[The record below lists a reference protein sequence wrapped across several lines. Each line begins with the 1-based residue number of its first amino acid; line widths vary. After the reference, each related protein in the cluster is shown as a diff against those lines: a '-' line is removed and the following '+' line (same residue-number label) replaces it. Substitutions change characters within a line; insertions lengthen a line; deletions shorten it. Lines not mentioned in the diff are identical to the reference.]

1 MSMNNYLGDELAYK
15 VKTLSLAISDADRII
30 HILQEEN
37 KTLKDILNDLMSI
50 KKEDH
55 ASTQEVICV

>member
-1 MSMNNYLGDELAYK
+1 MNNYLGDELAYK
-15 VKTLSLAISDADRII
+15 VKALSLAISDADRII

-55 ASTQEVICV
+55 PNTQEVVCV

>member
-1 MSMNNYLGDELAYK
+1 MNNYLGDELAYK
-15 VKTLSLAISDADRII
+15 VKALSLAISDADRII

-37 KTLKDILNDLMSI
+37 KTLKDILNGLMSI

-55 ASTQEVICV
+55 PNTQEVVCV

>member
-15 VKTLSLAISDADRII
+15 VKVLNSALSDADRII
-30 HILQEEN
+30 QILQEEN

-55 ASTQEVICV
+55 VSTQEVVCV

>member
-15 VKTLSLAISDADRII
+15 VKVLSLAISDADRII

-55 ASTQEVICV
+55 PNTQEVVCV

>member
-15 VKTLSLAISDADRII
+15 VKALSLAISDADRII

-55 ASTQEVICV
+55 PNTQEVVCV

>member
-1 MSMNNYLGDELAYK
+1 MNNYLGDELAHK